1 MAVDKKVPYSEPGI
15 AGFEK
20 ESWGNKQNWQF
31 GDTPALTS
39 MTLAVTASG
48 ADVVIGFL
56 DVIAVDGGAA
66 AQAGAT
72 AADRANYIAATTI
85 TVVDGTTKEVPVYVQ
100 GHFEM
105 EALNWDDS
113 YTTDAMKKAA
123 FQGSVSPTIFVSKG
137 NFDSDAI
144 YP

>member
-1 MAVDKKVPYSEPGI
+1 MAVDKKVPYSEPGA

-20 ESWGNKQNWQF
+20 ESWGNKQNWQY

-39 MTLAVTASG
+39 TTLTVTAAVT
-48 ADVVIGFL
+48 DVVVGFL
-56 DVIAVDGGAA
+56 DVIAEDGRAA
-66 AQAGAT
+66 AQNGVAAT
-72 AADRANYIAATTI
+72 DRANYIASAAITI
-85 TVVDGTTKEVPVYVQ
+85 PVGETKEVPVYVQ

-105 EALNWDDS
+105 AALTWDAT
-113 YTTDAMKKAA
+113 YTTDAQKKVA
-123 FQGSVSPTIFVSKG
+123 FQGSVSPTILVSKG